1 MTIVHCLKSC
11 NNFCEMLRPLLILL
25 LVSCLSISRTSGIK
39 DEYHEEL
46 FMKPLGGYV
55 YSYFQFTTLWDIPF
69 LSVNN
74 SFDHC
79 HLFPRTLGE
88 LIQRHNVQEL
98 HISLTKGLWR
108 YEDWGYPIQTAPPG
122 AELWAW
128 FKHDTT
134 KIDNKWRELT
144 SALSGLL
151 CASLNFI
158 DSQNSLSPELSLKP
172 SGIEDVYNPLNH
184 THLRYATLPREIV
197 CTENLTP
204 WKKLLPCNLK
214 RGLSALLNSDNIYNT
229 VYHSLGI
236 HFRPVCSDK
245 ECTRVGV
252 ELVQTVSLV
261 YDLLII
267 GRDETHWSIQRQ
279 FGQGL
284 GHICPLAT
292 TSHIIVDI
300 TSNQTGNT
308 FKLIPNTYETIVNSR
323 GGQNTILA
331 VYDLSQQ
338 RKDSRYNIEV
348 IYDKVG
354 VISRPKPPIIHAN
367 RYITGYGQEFGG
379 IKTKIFNNYRKPIKI
394 LFLENIPWFVPIYF
408 HTLNIVSGEKEIVPI
423 VKKYY
428 PGKERVRPYYLELL
442 IELPARSVTSV
453 SIEFDYAFLKWQEY
467 PPDANHGFYMGA
479 ASITALL
486 PIARNYSS
494 TPRDKSLLMQSIN
507 ASRDGYPIRITT
519 EVLIISLPTPDFSM
533 PYNVICLAC
542 TVVAL
547 AFGPLHNITT
557 KKFVLT
563 SSEKKSFLKKTL
575 TKLISKVKSVFKQ
588 KEEESILQSDNPTN
602 DTDCD
607 SSRSDPIQKDKSND

>member
-1 MTIVHCLKSC
+1 MDDIII
-11 NNFCEMLRPLLILL
+11 ILFTAYFSL
-25 LVSCLSISRTSGIK
+25 TASSPIK

-55 YSYFQFTTLWDIPF
+55 YSYFQFSTLWEIPF
-69 LSVNN
+69 LTKHNA
-74 SFDHC
+74 FDHC
-79 HLFPRTLGE
+79 HIFPRPMGE
-88 LIQRHNVQEL
+88 LIQRYNVQEL
-98 HISLTKGLWR
+98 HVSLTKGLWR
-108 YEDWGYPIQTAPPG
+108 YEDWGYPVQTAPPG

-128 FKHDTT
+128 FKHDT
-134 KIDNKWRELT
+134 IDIDSKWRELT

-158 DSQNSLSPELSLKP
+158 DSHNTLSPELSLKP
-172 SGIEDVYNPLNH
+172 TGIEDASRPLNH

-236 HFRPVCSDK
+236 HFRPVCMDPS
-245 ECTRVGV
+245 CTRTGV
-252 ELVQTVSLV
+252 ELVQSVSLV
-261 YDLLII
+261 YDLVII

-284 GHICPLAT
+284 GLTCPLAT
-292 TSHIIVDI
+292 TSSVIVDI
-300 TSNQTGNT
+300 TSNATGNT
-308 FKLIPNTYETIVNSR
+308 FKLYPSTYDRKVSNR
-323 GGQNTILA
+323 GGQRTVLA
-331 VYDLSQQ
+331 IYNLFKQ
-338 RKDSRYNIEV
+338 RTDARYNIEV
-348 IYDKVG
+348 VYDKIRQNVANVPP
-354 VISRPKPPIIHAN
+354 VIYAN

-379 IKTKIFNNYRKPIKI
+379 IKTKIFNRYRQPLKV

-408 HTLNIVSGEKEIVPI
+408 HTLKVFSGDKELQPL
-423 VKKYY
+423 VKRYF

-442 IELPARSVTSV
+442 IELPPRSVTSV
-453 SIEFDYAFLKWQEY
+453 SVEFDYAFLKWQEY

-479 ASITALL
+479 ASVTALL
-486 PIARNYSS
+486 PLARNY
-494 TPRDKSLLMQSIN
+494 TAPPRDRSLLIDSIN
-507 ASRDGYPIRITT
+507 ASRNGYPVRITT

-563 SSEKKSFLKKTL
+563 SAEKKSFIKKT
-575 TKLISKVKSVFKQ
+575 ISKIVQRLKN
-588 KEEESILQSDNPTN
+588 ILKRKNKGVVSTQLSNNSDENEVLLDETN
-602 DTDCD
+602 KIIDEYE
-607 SSRSDPIQKDKSND
+607 RLKNN

>member
-1 MTIVHCLKSC
+1 MFLKL
-11 NNFCEMLRPLLILL
+11 FLMYDIMIILL
-25 LVSCLSISRTSGIK
+25 TVWFSFIASSPIT

-55 YSYFQFTTLWDIPF
+55 YSYFQFTTLWEMPF
-69 LSVNN
+69 LEVHNA
-74 SFDHC
+74 FDHC
-79 HLFPRTLGE
+79 HIFPRPMGE
-88 LIQRHNVQEL
+88 LIQRYNVQEL
-98 HISLTKGLWR
+98 HVSLTKGLWR
-108 YEDWGYPIQTAPPG
+108 YENWGYPVQTAPPG

-134 KIDNKWRELT
+134 DIDNKWRELT

-158 DSQNSLSPELSLKP
+158 DSHNTLSPELSLKP
-172 SGIEDVYNPLNH
+172 SGVENAYKPLNQ

-236 HFRPVCSDK
+236 HFRPACLDAS
-245 ECTRVGV
+245 CTRTGV
-252 ELVQTVSLV
+252 ELVQSVSLV
-261 YDLLII
+261 YDLIII

-284 GHICPLAT
+284 GPTCPLAT
-292 TSHIIVDI
+292 TSNVIVDI
-300 TSNQTGNT
+300 TSNATGNT
-308 FKLIPNTYETIVNSR
+308 FKLYPNTYERIVSTK
-323 GGQNTILA
+323 GGQQTVLA
-331 VYDLSQQ
+331 VFDLLKQ
-338 RKDSRYNIEV
+338 RNDARYNIEV
-348 IYDKVG
+348 TYDKIG
-354 VISRPKPPIIHAN
+354 QNLATIPPILYVN

-379 IKTKIFNNYRKPIKI
+379 IKTKIFNRYRQPLKV

-408 HTLNIVSGEKEIVPI
+408 HTLKIISDKKEIQPI
-423 VKKYY
+423 MKKYY

-442 IELPARSVTSV
+442 IELPPRSVTSV
-453 SIEFDYAFLKWQEY
+453 SVEFDYAFLKWQEY

-479 ASITALL
+479 ASVTALL
-486 PIARNYSS
+486 PLARNY
-494 TPRDKSLLMQSIN
+494 TAPPRDRSLLIHSIN
-507 ASRDGYPIRITT
+507 ASRDGYPVRVTT

-563 SSEKKSFLKKTL
+563 SSEKKGFLKKT
-575 TKLISKVKSVFKQ
+575 ISKVKQTLKDILKKKK
-588 KEEESILQSDNPTN
+588 KEDVNNQATNNIDKVVNESNKNELDNN
-602 DTDCD
+602 D
-607 SSRSDPIQKDKSND
+607 